1 LLSNPGNLGPYMV
14 RYRWRYAAGFFML
27 CWRGGMAAALP
38 YLIGEAVDYL
48 AGDFTLQGLAGYA
61 GAMMAVAALKAVGQ
75 YYMRWILITISR
87 DIEYDLRADLSA
99 HLVTLSKRFY
109 DTYRTGDLMA
119 RATNDLAQVR
129 SLLGPGVMYTGEIV
143 VTFIA
148 VLIVMASTDWV
159 LTLLIF
165 APMPLVSL
173 AVSYFGKR
181 THGQFQKVQ
190 ERFSAISA
198 RVQEHLANVRMLRAY
213 GQGPQEQERFRAL
226 NDDYLN
232 ENVGLIKIWRV
243 FYPLLEVLVGLT
255 YIAVLGF
262 GGWRVLRGEITLGTF
277 LMFISF
283 LPVLIWPMVGLGVV
297 VNITQRGTASL
308 ERLSELMK
316 RQPLIADDQS
326 TDYGIDG
333 VRGDIELDGV
343 TVQYPGTVEPALKDV
358 SLYVPAGHSLAIVG
372 SVGSGKS
379 TLVNLIPRLL
389 DPTKGRVLIDGFD
402 AKTVPLKV
410 LRDAIG
416 YVPQETFLFSRSI
429 EHNIRLGAP
438 DAEDWAIEEAVVSAN
453 FESDVADFP
462 EGLQTLVGER
472 GITLSGGQKQRTSMA
487 RALIRDPRILILDD
501 ATASVDTETEHQILT
516 RLQSKLRNRTTLM
529 VSHRVSAAQYADQ
542 IIVLDEGRIVE
553 TGSHQEL
560 LDLGGLYNRLHS
572 RQLIEE
578 ELTKT

>member
-1 LLSNPGNLGPYMV
+1 MLSTLGNLAPYLV

-27 CWRGGMAAALP
+27 SCRSGLSAALP
-38 YLIGEAVDYL
+38 YLIGQAVDYL
-48 AGDFTLQGLAGYA
+48 STDFTLEGLGWYA
-61 GAMMAVAALKAVGQ
+61 AAMMAVAALKAVAQ

-87 DIEYDLRADLSA
+87 DIEYDLRNDLSA

-109 DTYRTGDLMA
+109 DRYRTGDLMA

-129 SLLGPGVMYTGEIV
+129 SMLGPGIMYSGEIV
-143 VTFIA
+143 VTFVA
-148 VLIVMASTDWV
+148 VLIVMAATDWV

-173 AVSYFGKR
+173 AVTYFGKR
-181 THGQFQKVQ
+181 THAQFQKVQ
-190 ERFSAISA
+190 ERFSEISA

-213 GQGPQEQERFRAL
+213 GQGPQEQERFRTL
-226 NDDYLN
+226 NDHYLN
-232 ENVGLIKIWRV
+232 ETIGLIKIWRV

-283 LPVLIWPMVGLGVV
+283 LPVLNWPMIGLGVV

-316 RQPLIADDQS
+316 RQPLIADNQS
-326 TDYGIDG
+326 TAYEIDG

-343 TVQYPGTVEPALKDV
+343 TVQYPGTDEPALKDV

-379 TLVNLIPRLL
+379 TLVNLIPRLF

-402 AKTVPLKV
+402 AKTVPLEV
-410 LRDAIG
+410 LRRAVG
-416 YVPQETFLFSRSI
+416 YVPQETFLFSRSVD
-429 EHNIRLGAP
+429 ENIRLGAA
-438 DAEDWAIEEAVVSAN
+438 DAEEWEVEEAVVSAN
-453 FESDVADFP
+453 FESDVAGFP
-462 EGLQTLVGER
+462 DGLQTLVGER

-501 ATASVDTETEHQILT
+501 ATASVDTETEHEILT
-516 RLQSKLRNRTTLM
+516 RLQSKLRNRTTLI

-542 IIVLDEGRIVE
+542 IVVLDEGRIVE
-553 TGSHQEL
+553 TGTHQEL
-560 LDLGGLYNRLHS
+560 LDLGGLYTRLHS

-578 ELTKT
+578 ELAKE